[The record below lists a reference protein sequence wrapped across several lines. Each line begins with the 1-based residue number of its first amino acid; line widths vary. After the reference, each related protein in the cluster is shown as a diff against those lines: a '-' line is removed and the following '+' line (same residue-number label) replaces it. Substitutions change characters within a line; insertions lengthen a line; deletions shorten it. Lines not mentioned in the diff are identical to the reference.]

1 MTNMNMFIALAVVC
15 ASIAASAPITVNQV
29 TATVAGVSTSVGA
42 IVLNDTMRYKL
53 TAPFEMTMG
62 TGAAKMGFSGSVEA
76 KTNDNPTCAGLK
88 TITMDA
94 SFKLILPSDLTTPI
108 TTLKNFGLT
117 VFGVGTKPFEDF
129 IPDVSSITDDGFT
142 ISQEIDVSAMTADI
156 DIKLS
161 DKVGPDKQKIL
172 ELLGTEIT
180 FRIALSELRLY
191 KKGVEIPLYIIVE
204 IVKKA
209 NMKLPSALCGD
220 DRGANLCGDACGT
233 GDVKCEA
240 CDALCTAAGTVIDAV
255 VEGTGNSALFE
266 NTFNVAKLLD
276 DVATLASVTDL
287 KGAVRTCAAASS
299 KKCFGIG
306 TADVCPD
313 TLSGA
318 TQHHLNALALAVVAF
333 LAYLQM

>member
-62 TGAAKMGFSGSVEA
+62 TGADKMGFSGSVEA

-108 TTLKNFGLT
+108 TTLKN
-117 VFGVGTKPFEDF
+117 VNIPVVGKPFEDV

-161 DKVGPDKQKIL
+161 DKVGADKKKIL

-209 NMKLPSALCGD
+209 NMKLPSELCD
-220 DRGANLCGDACGT
+220 DRGAYLCGDACGT
-233 GDVKCEA
+233 LDASCKA

-276 DVATLASVTDL
+276 DVATAASVTDL

>member
-62 TGAAKMGFSGSVEA
+62 TGADKMGFSGSVEA

-108 TTLKNFGLT
+108 TTLRDAGIGSLT
-117 VFGVGTKPFEDF
+117 PFKTVV
-129 IPDVSSITDDGFT
+129 PDVSSITDDGFT

-161 DKVGPDKQKIL
+161 DKVGTDKQKIL

-209 NMKLPSALCGD
+209 NMKLPSELCD
-220 DRGANLCGDACGT
+220 DRGAYLCGDACGT
-233 GDVKCEA
+233 TDLSCKA
-240 CDALCTAAGTVIDAV
+240 CDALCTAAGTVIDTV
-255 VEGTGNSALFE
+255 VDGTDNPALFE

-276 DVATLASVTDL
+276 DVATAASVSDL

>member
-108 TTLKNFGLT
+108 TTLKNVGIPGFG
-117 VFGVGTKPFEDF
+117 KPFEDF

-161 DKVGPDKQKIL
+161 DKVGTDKQKIL

-209 NMKLPSALCGD
+209 NMKLPSALCD
-220 DRGANLCGDACGT
+220 DRGKNLCGDACGT
-233 GDVKCEA
+233 LDLSCKA

-255 VEGTGNSALFE
+255 VDGTDNPALFE
-266 NTFNVAKLLD
+266 NTFNVAKLLE
-276 DVATLASVTDL
+276 DVATAASVTDL

>member
-1 MTNMNMFIALAVVC
+1 M
-15 ASIAASAPITVNQV
+15 
-29 TATVAGVSTSVGA
+29 
-42 IVLNDTMRYKL
+42 
-53 TAPFEMTMG
+53 
-62 TGAAKMGFSGSVEA
+62 
-76 KTNDNPTCAGLK
+76 
-88 TITMDA
+88 
-94 SFKLILPSDLTTPI
+94 
-108 TTLKNFGLT
+108 
-117 VFGVGTKPFEDF
+117 
-129 IPDVSSITDDGFT
+129 
-142 ISQEIDVSAMTADI
+142 
-156 DIKLS
+156 
-161 DKVGPDKQKIL
+161 

-233 GDVKCEA
+233 SAICQA

-255 VEGTGNSALFE
+255 VDGTDNPALFE
-266 NTFNVAKLLD
+266 NTFNVAKLLE
-276 DVATLASVTDL
+276 DVATAASVTDL

>member
-62 TGAAKMGFSGSVEA
+62 TGADKMGFSGSVEA

-108 TTLKNFGLT
+108 TTLRDAGIGSLT
-117 VFGVGTKPFEDF
+117 PFKTVV
-129 IPDVSSITDDGFT
+129 PDVSSITDDGFT

-161 DKVGPDKQKIL
+161 DKVGTDKQKIL

-209 NMKLPSALCGD
+209 NMKLPSELCD

-233 GDVKCEA
+233 SASCQA
-240 CDALCTAAGTVIDAV
+240 CDALCTAAGTVIDTV
-255 VEGTGNSALFE
+255 VDGTDNPALFE

-276 DVATLASVTDL
+276 DVATAASVSDL

>member
-108 TTLKNFGLT
+108 TTLKNVNVLGQ
-117 VFGVGTKPFEDF
+117 KPFEDF

-161 DKVGPDKQKIL
+161 DKVGTDKQKIL

-220 DRGANLCGDACGT
+220 DRGAYLCGDACGS
-233 GDVKCEA
+233 GDLSCGA
-240 CDALCTAAGTVIDAV
+240 CDALCTAAGTVIDTV
-255 VEGTGNSALFE
+255 VDGTDNPALFE

-276 DVATLASVTDL
+276 DVATAASVSDL

>member
-53 TAPFEMTMG
+53 TAPFVMTMG
-62 TGAAKMGFSGSVEA
+62 DDDDSKMGFSGSVEA

-108 TTLKNFGLT
+108 TTLKNFG
-117 VFGVGTKPFEDF
+117 VGKPFEDF
-129 IPDVSSITDDGFT
+129 VPDVSSITDDGFT

-161 DKVGPDKQKIL
+161 DKVGEDKKKIL

-233 GDVKCEA
+233 SAICQA

-255 VEGTGNSALFE
+255 VDGTDNPALFE
-266 NTFNVAKLLD
+266 NTFNVAKLLE
-276 DVATLASVTDL
+276 DVATAASVTDL

>member
-29 TATVAGVSTSVGA
+29 TATVAGVPTSVGA

-94 SFKLILPSDLTTPI
+94 SFKLILPSDFTTTI
-108 TTLKNFGLT
+108 TVLRDAGITGL
-117 VFGVGTKPFEDF
+117 GKPFEDV

-172 ELLGTEIT
+172 EFLGTEIT

-209 NMKLPSALCGD
+209 NMKLPSSALCGD
-220 DRGANLCGDACGT
+220 DRGANICGDACGT
-233 GDVKCEA
+233 LDYGCKA

-276 DVATLASVTDL
+276 DVATAASVTDL

>member
-29 TATVAGVSTSVGA
+29 TATVAGVPTSVGA

-53 TAPFEMTMG
+53 TAPFVMTMG
-62 TGAAKMGFSGSVEA
+62 DDDDSKMGFSGSVEA

-94 SFKLILPSDLTTPI
+94 SFKLILPSDLTNPI
-108 TTLKNFGLT
+108 TTLRDAGITGL
-117 VFGVGTKPFEDF
+117 GKPFEDV

-172 ELLGTEIT
+172 EFLGTEIT

-209 NMKLPSALCGD
+209 NMKLPSELCD
-220 DRGANLCGDACGT
+220 DRGAYLCGDACGT
-233 GDVKCEA
+233 SASCQA

-255 VEGTGNSALFE
+255 VDGTDNPALFE

-276 DVATLASVTDL
+276 DVATAASVTDL